1 MNRERRRAIAKTM
14 NTPQKME
21 MLVDKLV
28 YERTIDLKK
37 EYDEKLVGYIEVF
50 IVMLCYI
57 LEAEDIEIQRIPEIA
72 SRVLFNIDSFRTGEL
87 TTEDYKTI
95 KKQVQEWGVKL

>member
-1 MNRERRRAIAKTM
+1 MNRQRRRALAKTM

-50 IVMLCYI
+50 VVMMSYV
-57 LEAEDIEIQRIPEIA
+57 LEAEDISIERIPDIA
-72 SRVLFNIDSFRTGEL
+72 SRILFNIDSFRTGEL
-87 TTEDYKTI
+87 TREDYEII
-95 KKQVQEWGVKL
+95 KKQVQEWGVQL

>member
-1 MNRERRRAIAKTM
+1 MNRQKRRAIAKTM

-21 MLVDKLV
+21 RLVDELV

-37 EYDEKLVGYIEVF
+37 EYDKKLVGYIEVF

-57 LEAEDIEIQRIPEIA
+57 LEAEDIEIERIPEIA

>member
-1 MNRERRRAIAKTM
+1 MNRQRRRAIAKTM

-57 LEAEDIEIQRIPEIA
+57 LEAEDIEIERIPEIA